1 MPIFTTYSSYYR
13 MIELPLASMFQS
25 ELHSFNLA
33 FIWSMPIFISSLT
46 CLNFKLRYFNVM
58 LFVGFIYFLFSLDKM
73 PILLSQII
81 SKHRP
86 LYFIICLKN
95 QQEIAQH
102 LFFLCTFCHIFL
114 TSFQESYNSFSK
126 LALFYFIAINP
137 FSFVIIYLDF
147 V

>member
-1 MPIFTTYSSYYR
+1 MPTFTTYSSYYR

-33 FIWSMPIFISSLT
+33 FIWSMLIFISSLT
-46 CLNFKLRYFNVM
+46 CLNFKLRYFNVVI
-58 LFVGFIYFLFSLDKM
+58 FVGFIYFLFSLDKM
-73 PILLSQII
+73 PILLFQNISQ
-81 SKHRP
+81 HYP
-86 LYFIICLKN
+86 QYFTLCLKN
-95 QQEIAQH
+95 QQETAQH

-126 LALFYFIAINP
+126 LALFYFIAIHL
-137 FSFVIIYLDF
+137 FSFVIICLDF